1 MRVADS
7 LLIIPSM
14 REPIP
19 AYSPRWLSWFF
30 QRLNALPVPFWV
42 IAIVITLGLA
52 AARHWVAWERSLLPE
67 GSISAFLVL
76 NPVYALSFILVWQY
90 LDRRGEHAILA
101 FYSNK
106 AGAKAAKK
114 EAVKEFLSLAPLPA
128 LLVFAFGVY
137 SGYEGF
143 REAAVIEPQAA
154 QVWPA
159 VTIFGYC
166 LSVGFVAL
174 LIYRLLDQ
182 VRKIR
187 RLLASAKADI
197 FNPQQVYALSSYG
210 AAFAVLF
217 FLAYTI
223 PTLLLV
229 KNLVVSPG
237 ALVSSY
243 ITGVSL
249 IVAFFVPLT
258 AINRRMRENKDQ
270 LLNEIG
276 NDLKG
281 VQAKVHKA
289 VAAGKFGEVDKMR
302 GTLSALREEREMI
315 QKIPTWPWQ
324 PETLRNLLT
333 PFLIPVIVFLV
344 TRYLGTILGLQ

>member
-1 MRVADS
+1 
-7 LLIIPSM
+7 M
-14 REPIP
+14 REPMP

-42 IAIVITLGLA
+42 ISIVIILGLA
-52 AARHWVAWERSLLPE
+52 AARHWVAWESGLLPQ

-76 NPVYALSFILVWQY
+76 NPVYSVSFILVWQY
-90 LDRRGEHAILA
+90 LDRRGEQAILA
-101 FYSNK
+101 FYSKKGGN
-106 AGAKAAKK
+106 KAAKK
-114 EAVKEFLSLAPLPA
+114 HAVREFLSLAPLPA
-128 LLVFAFGVY
+128 LLVFAFGVIF
-137 SGYEGF
+137 GYGGF
-143 REAAVIEPQAA
+143 VEATLVDPQAA

-159 VTIFGYC
+159 VSILGYC
-166 LSVGFVAL
+166 LSTGFLVL
-174 LIYRLLDQ
+174 LIYRLLNQ
-182 VRKIR
+182 IRMMR
-187 RLLASAKADI
+187 RLLAGTEADI
-197 FNPQQVYALSSYG
+197 FNPQRVYALSSYG
-210 AAFAVLF
+210 STFAVVF
-217 FLAYTI
+217 FLAYTF
-223 PTLLLV
+223 PTLLLS
-229 KNLVVSPG
+229 NLLVSPG
-237 ALVSSY
+237 ALVSLY
-243 ITGVSL
+243 AVGVSL

-258 AINRRMRENKDQ
+258 AINKRMRENKDQ